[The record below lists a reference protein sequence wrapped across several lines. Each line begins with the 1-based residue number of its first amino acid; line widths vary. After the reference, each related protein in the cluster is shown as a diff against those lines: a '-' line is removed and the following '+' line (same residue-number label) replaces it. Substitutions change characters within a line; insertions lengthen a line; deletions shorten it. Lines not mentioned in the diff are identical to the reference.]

1 MSSGAPSGALSKMA
15 SGAKNG
21 DMWNRG
27 EADTYYLDN
36 SAPTYPSSNGANGT
50 NPIPSYMH
58 NISKPYT
65 APPVASTGMGMLS
78 TTGAGTYCSPSPQV
92 YSSTP
97 VVYNPHPE
105 PSYID
110 QTVQNAD
117 YHAVSPMLA
126 PTNGGYSHPVLTE
139 DPPTPQNHN
148 QNQGY
153 HSHLGIHHSYDEN
166 PLVQKPSLPLRESIK
181 NLCKAYKRYE
191 REQIAHFEQYSVASG
206 LCKKCFPKNWD
217 PAKGPRPHNY
227 RPPRRKIYYVGK
239 YRKVRF
245 LTLRRKKSGS
255 LHFHWWDDT
264 SESSVSSTDSS
275 PTDSGSGSERTRRLR
290 REDIYE
296 QRMLAKMKKNM
307 AREHRRE
314 MKYLQ
319 RQQEA
324 RQNGIFGATGAAATT
339 MWRKARESWVHSGYS
354 SDDGLAVGDHD
365 VHGAS
370 SVHSHGRI
378 PSASSSKGGMFVA
391 ESSKAGKES
400 VYYDPGFNR
409 DGFNPHYYKPTESSS
424 GGRGGVVPNV
434 MFAESREPE
443 GLHYHR
449 VTKKRSHRKRPSDAS
464 DASSNSGDS
473 GLAYGYGISP
483 STSPS
488 NSEAKPKSRGFW
500 PFGGK
505 KKVKDR
511 QSASR
516 AYSSSSFDEGLAFGA
531 YPSATTSPA
540 SALREFK
547 KKNRSQQTWDTV
559 SLDSITHSISS
570 SIRTTRGSIER
581 SFGYGGDSRTR
592 HEGRGGSGY
601 GAGSRNMRPISSF
614 VQRRQSRDSWK
625 SESDHGGSV
634 YGGVRLETPMSGHSH
649 ARRRSDGHKQG
660 HYQNQRPT
668 SVHSTGSNSSL
679 AYGAASLRSQS
690 SCRSSVGGRSQSS
703 TGAKYDSDE
712 RSPAKSR
719 GGFWGMFG
727 GSGDKK
733 KNKHKKRGSLSN
745 LNSKSKKGEGPSD
758 REWVDDS
765 GDERD
770 AACATHRT
778 QSGRRYS
785 SDGRA
790 RPESPGLMKVY
801 PKRSSDDPTRFDVE
815 YATSTGSS
823 QRPPS
828 HQSRGSGFRHH
839 ASNIQQQR
847 QQSYGDGVTPSQ
859 RTALPPPAVAAG
871 APTPSPVY
879 PSTSVPSPLAPI
891 LHSDYRASYNVKSIP
906 PLPAPPAPQ
915 SVTGSVNPGSVSVR
929 SEPFSSPGSTIS
941 NATTLTSMT
950 TRPPLNNTQTDPRDR
965 NLSARSDLRQQMQK
979 MRDAQAAQD
988 QPQAFRS
995 ELMEINNPLIT
1006 GGGKF
1011 NPFFQVLEVDTLR
1024 AGGGFAVNNSNSKL
1038 TRGMQPPQEGY
1049 TKQERAR
1056 RDMEAQLHQREERDR
1071 EEGQREIERLREEE
1085 EDLNGRARANA
1096 AAEKAL
1102 EERVV
1107 AEYEARVAAHQKTL
1121 RIQQQDERRRKWE
1134 EEQVAKRA
1142 YQEAEAK
1149 RRVEEAFQAEV
1160 HRQEELRRLEENK
1173 KIEEAHNKAI
1183 KAKAEA
1189 EAARIKEE
1197 ERLAE
1202 ARRLEMEFAAEQLR
1216 IAEMERK
1223 KVEEERRRGMEEEKR
1238 RVQEW
1243 ERQEREEA
1251 ARREVAM
1258 LEVARQ
1264 ARIAREEAARQE
1276 EELRQEAMRQAEVER
1291 TKREEAAKIAAA
1303 AAAAEKEGMERARRE
1318 YEEQLEWERVAEQ
1331 ERMERE
1337 RVEAARR
1344 AAGAE
1349 AARLAELER
1358 VRLEAERIENEQR
1371 ENERIEYELTV
1382 AREKAERV
1390 EQERVKREKLA
1401 RQEILRHAQLER
1413 AAKEEAT
1420 RNEALRQEALRQAE
1434 LERLA
1439 EEEAQRVAAAAA
1451 EAERQRIE
1459 RERIEE
1465 ERISRERAEAERQE
1479 ALRQE
1484 ALRQGALR
1492 QEALRQAELERLEKE
1507 EATASRTRAPGEG
1520 RGNTARSHPTRSHPT
1535 RSPKTSRT

>member
-1 MSSGAPSGALSKMA
+1 MSSGAPSGAPSKMA
-15 SGAKNG
+15 SGTKNG
-21 DMWNRG
+21 NMWKRG
-27 EADTYYLDN
+27 EADSYYLEN
-36 SAPTYPSSNGANGT
+36 SAPTYPSSTTRLPSSNGANGT
-50 NPIPSYMH
+50 NPIPSYMN
-58 NISKPYT
+58 NISRPYT
-65 APPVASTGMGMLS
+65 APPVASTGLGMLS
-78 TTGAGTYCSPSPQV
+78 TTGAGTYCSPAPQV
-92 YSSTP
+92 YSSMP
-97 VVYNPHPE
+97 VVYNPHPA

-110 QTVQNAD
+110 QTEQNAD
-117 YHAVSPMLA
+117 YHAVSPVLA
-126 PTNGGYSHPVLTE
+126 PMNGGYSHPVLME
-139 DPPTPQNHN
+139 ALPTPQSHVIYN

-153 HSHLGIHHSYDEN
+153 HSHLEIHHSYDEN
-166 PLVQKPSLPLRESIK
+166 TLVQKPSLPLRESIK

-217 PAKGPRPHNY
+217 PAKGPRPHKY

-245 LTLRRKKSGS
+245 LTLRRKKSGRF
-255 LHFHWWDDT
+255 HFHWWDDT
-264 SESSVSSTDSS
+264 SESSVSGTDSS
-275 PTDSGSGSERTRRLR
+275 PTDSGSGSERTRRIR

-391 ESSKAGKES
+391 ESPKAVKES
-400 VYYDPGFNR
+400 VYYDPGFNKY
-409 DGFNPHYYKPTESSS
+409 GFNPHYYKPTESSS
-424 GGRGGVVPNV
+424 GGRGGVVSNI

-443 GLHYHR
+443 GLHSHHR

-464 DASSNSGDS
+464 SNSGDS
-473 GLAYGYGISP
+473 GLAYGYEISP

-488 NSEAKPKSRGFW
+488 NSDAKPKSSGFW

-505 KKVKDR
+505 KKAKDR

-516 AYSSSSFDEGLAFGA
+516 AYSSSSFDEGLAFGT

-540 SALREFK
+540 SALRELK
-547 KKNRSQQTWDTV
+547 TNNPSQQTWDTV
-559 SLDSITHSISS
+559 SLASTISS
-570 SIRTTRGSIER
+570 SIRTTRGSIKR
-581 SFGYGGDSRTR
+581 SLGYGGDSQTR

-601 GAGSRNMRPISSF
+601 GAGSRTTRPTSSF
-614 VQRRQSRDSWK
+614 LQTRHSRDSWK
-625 SESDHGGSV
+625 SESEHGGSV
-634 YGGVRLETPMSGHSH
+634 YGGVRLERGHSH
-649 ARRRSDGHKQG
+649 TRRSSKQG
-660 HYQNQRPT
+660 RNQRPT

-690 SCRSSVGGRSQSS
+690 SCRSSAGGRSQCS
-703 TGAKYDSDE
+703 TGPKYDSDE
-712 RSPAKSR
+712 RSLVESR

-727 GSGDKK
+727 GFGDKK
-733 KNKHKKRGSLSN
+733 KNKHRKRGSLSN
-745 LNSKSKKGEGPSD
+745 LNGQRNCKTNKGKGPCD
-758 REWVDDS
+758 REWVDIS

-770 AACATHRT
+770 AAYETHRP
-778 QSGRRYS
+778 QSGRRY

-790 RPESPGLMKVY
+790 RPESPALIKVY
-801 PKRSSDDPTRFDVE
+801 PIRSSDDPTKFDVE

-828 HQSRGSGFRHH
+828 HQSRGSGSRHH
-839 ASNIQQQR
+839 ASHIQQQR
-847 QQSYGDGVTPSQ
+847 QQSYGDGVTPRQ

-879 PSTSVPSPLAPI
+879 PSTSVPPPLAPI
-891 LHSDYRASYNVKSIP
+891 LHSDSHVSCNEKSVP

-915 SVTGSVNPGSVSVR
+915 SVTGSIGGGASDSNYPGSVSVH
-929 SEPFSSPGSTIS
+929 SEPFSSPGSTIT
-941 NATTLTSMT
+941 NATTLTGM
-950 TRPPLNNTQTDPRDR
+950 
-965 NLSARSDLRQQMQK
+965 
-979 MRDAQAAQD
+979 
-988 QPQAFRS
+988 
-995 ELMEINNPLIT
+995 IT
-1006 GGGKF
+1006 
-1011 NPFFQVLEVDTLR
+1011 
-1024 AGGGFAVNNSNSKL
+1024 
-1038 TRGMQPPQEGY
+1038 
-1049 TKQERAR
+1049 
-1056 RDMEAQLHQREERDR
+1056 ERDR
-1071 EEGQREIERLREEE
+1071 REEEQREIGRLRKEE
-1085 EDLNGRARANA
+1085 EDWDGRERANA

-1107 AEYEARVAAHQKTL
+1107 AVYEARVAAHQKTL
-1121 RIQQQDERRRKWE
+1121 RIQQQEERRRKWE

-1142 YQEAEAK
+1142 HQEAEA

-1173 KIEEAHNKAI
+1173 RIEEAHNKAL

-1202 ARRLEMEFAAEQLR
+1202 ARRLEMEFAVEQLR

-1223 KVEEERRRGMEEEKR
+1223 KVEEERRREMEEEKR
-1238 RVQEW
+1238 RVKEW

-1251 ARREVAM
+1251 RREVAR

-1264 ARIAREEAARQE
+1264 TRLAREEAAK
-1276 EELRQEAMRQAEVER
+1276 QEALRQAEVER

-1303 AAAAEKEGMERARRE
+1303 AAASEKERVERARRE

-1331 ERMERE
+1331 ERMER
-1337 RVEAARR
+1337 
-1344 AAGAE
+1344 
-1349 AARLAELER
+1349 
-1358 VRLEAERIENEQR
+1358 
-1371 ENERIEYELTV
+1371 
-1382 AREKAERV
+1382 
-1390 EQERVKREKLA
+1390 
-1401 RQEILRHAQLER
+1401 
-1413 AAKEEAT
+1413 
-1420 RNEALRQEALRQAE
+1420 
-1434 LERLA
+1434 
-1439 EEEAQRVAAAAA
+1439 QRV
-1451 EAERQRIE
+1451 
-1459 RERIEE
+1459 
-1465 ERISRERAEAERQE
+1465 
-1479 ALRQE
+1479 
-1484 ALRQGALR
+1484 G
-1492 QEALRQAELERLEKE
+1492 
-1507 EATASRTRAPGEG
+1507 
-1520 RGNTARSHPTRSHPT
+1520 
-1535 RSPKTSRT
+1535 